1 MVDNFA
7 DILETSLK
15 VIFDLF
21 LVFGIET
28 FEEDD
33 GNDAKKNEEEG
44 IQNEVSFI

>member
-7 DILETSLK
+7 DILETSLN

-28 FEEDD
+28 FAEDD
-33 GNDAKKNEEEG
+33 PIKITKNEVG
-44 IQNEVSFI
+44 L